1 MVKLTKYILLAC
13 IVLTQQACVK
23 DLQDDIND
31 GGWNHERTILDIQFE
46 NQMGTALI
54 ETVDAF
60 CDKAWKEYRIR
71 CLDLKI
77 QYSL

>member
-46 NQMGTALI
+46 
-54 ETVDAF
+54 
-60 CDKAWKEYRIR
+60 IR
-71 CLDLKI
+71 WELPLLRLWMLLREI
-77 QYSL
+77 

>member
-31 GGWNHERTILDIQFE
+31 GGWNHERTIWIY
-46 NQMGTALI
+46 N
-54 ETVDAF
+54 
-60 CDKAWKEYRIR
+60 
-71 CLDLKI
+71 LKI
-77 QYSL
+77 RWDRPY

>member
-31 GGWNHERTILDIQFE
+31 GGWNHEHVPYWIY
-46 NQMGTALI
+46 N
-54 ETVDAF
+54 
-60 CDKAWKEYRIR
+60 
-71 CLDLKI
+71 LKI
-77 QYSL
+77 RWELPLLRLWMLLREI

>member
-1 MVKLTKYILLAC
+1 MLAC

-54 ETVDAF
+54 ETVDAATGDINPLSMLMPYPI
-60 CDKAWKEYRIR
+60 CRT
-71 CLDLKI
+71 
-77 QYSL
+77 SG